1 MSYLKTL
8 TFTAADLKRTP
19 TERRRVIMIERLQ
32 DQLARV
38 QSPDHARTKRVWIQE
53 DGQRRKVEKRVPVSP
68 WWCVGPDGRVVLSL
82 RHGVK
87 RVEFDK
93 GKTGI
98 LVGSMEDLPS
108 VIQGLIDAVARGE
121 LDHLMAPQGKT
132 KPPMK
137 RAG

>member
-38 QSPDHARTKRVWIQE
+38 QAPDHARIKRVWVE
-53 DGQRRKVEKRVPVSP
+53 EGGQRRKVEKRIPVSP
-68 WWCVGPDGRVVLSL
+68 WWRTGPDGRVVLSL

-87 RVEFDK
+87 RIEFDK

-98 LVGSMEDLPS
+98 LVESMEDLPR
-108 VIQGLIDAVARGE
+108 VIQGLIDAVSQGE
-121 LDHLMAPQGKT
+121 LDHLMAPAGRT